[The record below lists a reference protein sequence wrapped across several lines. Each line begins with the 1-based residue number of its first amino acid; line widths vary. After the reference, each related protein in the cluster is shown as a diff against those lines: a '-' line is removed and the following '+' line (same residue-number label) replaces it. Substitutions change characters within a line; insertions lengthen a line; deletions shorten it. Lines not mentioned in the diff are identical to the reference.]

1 MIVRCNSSRQFYP
14 LCSALSQA
22 LLAAAT
28 PSTLWHRRLG
38 HLGFEA
44 LSCLVPSCN
53 KVELEHCVICV
64 HLVDTQGC
72 LFLPRIRT
80 PLKNLISYIAICGL
94 LPFLV
99 FPVTS
104 TILLFLMT
112 VLITFGLFHF
122 ASNLVHFKHYP
133 TSLLTSKPS
142 FDVLLGACN
151 VITNADLTTS
161 LLAHFSSAMVSPCVY
176 HVLTPLHKMVV
187 LSASSVVQT
196 ILCSLMFQASLSPV
210 CVPPKHFRL
219 ALCIMLC
226 SVFIQTF
233 LTSMFSDANA
243 IETSLSPPLISSLLI
258 PQSASSLVTHQTT
271 KVIIA
276 ST

>member
-14 LCSALSQA
+14 LCSSLSQA
-22 LLAAAT
+22 LLATTT
-28 PSTLWHRRLG
+28 PSTLWHRRLD

-64 HLVDTQGC
+64 HLVDIQGC
-72 LFLPRIRT
+72 LFLPRIRA

-94 LPFLV
+94 LRFLV

-104 TILLFLMT
+104 TILLFLMIA
-112 VLITFGLFHF
+112 LITFGLFHF
-122 ASNLVHFKHYP
+122 ASNLTHFKHYP

-142 FDVLLGACN
+142 LDVLLGACN
-151 VITNADLTTS
+151 VITGADLTS
-161 LLAHFSSAMVSPCVY
+161 LLAHFSSAMVSPCAY

-196 ILCSLMFQASLSPV
+196 ILCSLMFQASLPPV

-219 ALCIMLC
+219 ALRIMLC